1 MAKEDLTRSGS
12 NKASLDL
19 LYHISRELAS
29 DLDLRTVL
37 LRVLKLSLE
46 NVPGGSG
53 TIIVLDHE
61 GQALDSIIVVKNKV
75 IEETTE
81 QLKYTLDKG
90 LAGWVLKNRK
100 AALVPDTSKDK
111 RWQKAPKGRKGK
123 AESRSSVSAPLLVR
137 RQLVGVMTLTH
148 PEANLFDEGHLDL
161 LQTIADQAAFAV
173 LNARLYAESQRRAQ
187 VMTAIADSAA
197 AITASLN
204 IDEVLQRILEQIT
217 AALDVEAVSLAL
229 INAENGEMLF
239 RAATGD
245 KAKAVIGLSIEIG
258 QGVIGW
264 VAETGESV
272 IVRDAA
278 EDTRFYARVD
288 QITGYKTKTIA
299 CSPIRSKGK
308 LIGVLEAIN
317 PKGRNFNK
325 GDLSVL
331 DGIGNLAGAA
341 IEHAQLFEQVEVA
354 RSRYLELFEDS
365 IDPILIT
372 DWDDNIRE
380 VNRQAELL
388 LGIDEKT
395 LLELSFQ
402 NLHDANFDMLGEDLS
417 QLRSGETVF
426 YESKLHSQSLGDI
439 AVEIYVHRILVD
451 EDELLQW
458 IVRDVTERR
467 NLDNLRE
474 DLASMIYHDLR
485 SPLANVVSGLDVL
498 EMILPTEEDPTVRS
512 VLDIAMRST
521 ERVQRLAT
529 SLLDTSRMEA
539 GQSIGN
545 PEPSPVDLLVREAIE
560 AVATAAEG
568 KDIEIKVD
576 LAKELPPVLVDAD
589 MIKRVLINLL
599 ENAIKYSKDGMPI
612 SIGAKHSGKQV
623 EFWVEDKGRGI
634 AKAEQERIFEKFTQS
649 NRESKIKSKG
659 LGLGL
664 AYCKLAVEGHGGK
677 IWVKSTSGKGS
688 RFSFSL
694 PIA

>member
-1 MAKEDLTRSGS
+1 MAKEDLTKSGS

-53 TIIVLDHE
+53 TIIVLDHG
-61 GQALDSIIVVKNKV
+61 GQALDSIIVVKDKV
-75 IEETTE
+75 IEETTD
-81 QLKYTLDKG
+81 QLKFTLDKG
-90 LAGWVLKNRK
+90 LAGWVLKKRT
-100 AALVPDTSKDK
+100 AALVPDTSKDN

-123 AESRSSVSAPLLVR
+123 VESRSSVSAPLLVR
-137 RQLVGVMTLTH
+137 KQLVGVMTLTH
-148 PEANLFDEGHLDL
+148 PEPNLFDEGHLDL

-187 VMTAIADSAA
+187 VMTAIAESAA
-197 AITASLN
+197 AITASLK

-217 AALDVEAVSLAL
+217 VALDVEAVSLAL
-229 INAENGEMLF
+229 INSQDGQLLF

-245 KAKAVIGLSIEIG
+245 KAKKVIGLSIEIG

-264 VAETGESV
+264 VAENGESL
-272 IVRDAA
+272 IVRDAV
-278 EDTRFYARVD
+278 EDPRFYAEVD
-288 QITGYKTKTIA
+288 QITGYKTRTIA
-299 CSPIRSKGK
+299 CAPIRSSGK

-325 GDLSVL
+325 SDLSVL
-331 DGIGNLAGAA
+331 EGIGNLAGAA
-341 IEHAQLFEQVEVA
+341 IEHAQFFEQVEAA

-372 DWDDNIRE
+372 DWEDNIRE

-395 LLELSFQ
+395 LLELRFR
-402 NLHDANFDMLGEDLS
+402 NLHEANFEMLGEDLS

-426 YESKLHSQSLGDI
+426 YESMLHSQTLGDV
-439 AVEIYVHRILVD
+439 AVEIYVHRILVE

-498 EMILPTEEDPTVRS
+498 EMILPAEKDPTVRS
-512 VLDIAMRST
+512 VLDIAKRST

-545 PEPSPVDLLVREAIE
+545 PEPREVDLLLSEAIE
-560 AVATAAEG
+560 AVATAAER
-568 KDIEIKVD
+568 KEIEIKVEE
-576 LAKELPPVLVDAD
+576 AKKLPPILVDAD
-589 MIKRVLINLL
+589 MIRRVLINLL
-599 ENAIKYSKDGMPI
+599 ENAIKYSKDGMTI
-612 SIGAKHSGKQV
+612 SVGAKHSDSWV
-623 EFWVEDKGRGI
+623 DFWVEDKGRGI

-677 IWVKSTSGKGS
+677 IWVQSTSGKGS